1 MSRGA
6 VANVKSGRFS
16 VPIYYLP
23 SVESYEAK
31 WEEDGRER
39 RIRNKD
45 VDELK
50 KRLRKVA
57 KRLAGNSPAIE
68 SLTDDELAILQ
79 EIRRKGVTLADLET
93 LQTVE
98 SVTVAEAS
106 KRLLEAKADT
116 STDNQRTLR
125 THLNQFGRKF
135 GKRVI
140 SSITTTEIDAWL
152 RKAAETSRTR
162 RNKRSSLVTL
172 WRWARDK
179 GLLPQTLRTVA
190 ERTDFPSLR
199 KQKRD
204 LVIETWSPAELRTI
218 LKTVPPAYLPWV
230 ALSAFAGLRSLEL
243 FPGEKDPGNRKQVLV
258 WEDIMLTGR
267 EPRIVVPAAVSK
279 TAEKRTVPVSKQLAA
294 WLRTVPS
301 RKGPVCPVTVPWK
314 GVKSRGGKS
323 VIDLITDAL
332 GGPWKTNALRHSF
345 GTYRVLQLD
354 AVGKVALE
362 MGNSERMVKSHYY
375 DAGRKKA
382 EAKRWFELGPDKVSR
397 KLEVVA

>member
-125 THLNQFGRKF
+125 THLLASPL
-135 GKRVI
+135 GK
-140 SSITTTEIDAWL
+140 
-152 RKAAETSRTR
+152 
-162 RNKRSSLVTL
+162 
-172 WRWARDK
+172 
-179 GLLPQTLRTVA
+179 
-190 ERTDFPSLR
+190 
-199 KQKRD
+199 
-204 LVIETWSPAELRTI
+204 
-218 LKTVPPAYLPWV
+218 
-230 ALSAFAGLRSLEL
+230 
-243 FPGEKDPGNRKQVLV
+243 
-258 WEDIMLTGR
+258 
-267 EPRIVVPAAVSK
+267 
-279 TAEKRTVPVSKQLAA
+279 
-294 WLRTVPS
+294 
-301 RKGPVCPVTVPWK
+301 
-314 GVKSRGGKS
+314 
-323 VIDLITDAL
+323 
-332 GGPWKTNALRHSF
+332 
-345 GTYRVLQLD
+345 
-354 AVGKVALE
+354 
-362 MGNSERMVKSHYY
+362 
-375 DAGRKKA
+375 
-382 EAKRWFELGPDKVSR
+382 
-397 KLEVVA
+397 

>member
-332 GGPWKTNALRHSF
+332 GHSF